1 MHRSERFKSLREKCK
16 LLFCSTKK
24 NAQLLVMEAY
34 PMTKRRQNKNT
45 NKQTKKTLYV
55 DHTCWSSSS
64 SSSSLLLLLLLL
76 LLFYFSHVHS
86 TANVILP
93 FVIDLDRSFSRGSCP
108 QPLAQQSSSLSTELE
123 GRWSHKSQKSQRL
136 TLVPNLCRRGRRRNK
151 GIVMSCLN
159 D

>member
-1 MHRSERFKSLREKCK
+1 MHRSERFKSLREKYK

-24 NAQLLVMEAY
+24 KVQLLLMEAY
-34 PMTKRRQNKNT
+34 PMKKRRQNKNT
-45 NKQTKKTLYV
+45 NTNKQNNCIRGS
-55 DHTCWSSSS
+55 H
-64 SSSSLLLLLLLL
+64 LLIIIINNNIIIIIMIIII
-76 LLFYFSHVHS
+76 LFFSRTFHS
-86 TANVILP
+86 QRDLP
-93 FVIDLDRSFSRGSCP
+93 FFIDLDKSFSRGSSP

-151 GIVMSCLN
+151 GIVMSGLN